1 MRWFLLALL
10 VAGCTNTEQKPA
22 PRGAPEGALK
32 PPPTA
37 EERFPDYKPKV
48 SPDTV
53 LDYRPQIAAELD
65 KLPAA
70 TPDNL
75 PGLLELLEEYKQKS
89 RENPGKT
96 EEGNQILGAD
106 AQEYVPS
113 DAELIQ
119 SEIGA
124 RINRVVA
131 AAAPGSLKRKERQVE
146 YGAITFRHVDVMGS
160 GRFFYASSPTK
171 TIISLD
177 K

>member
-1 MRWFLLALL
+1 MRYLL
-10 VAGCTNTEQKPA
+10 VALFFIGCSQKPA
-22 PRGAPEGALK
+22 EQKSPP

-37 EERFPDYKPKV
+37 EERFPDYKPKI

-53 LDYRPQIAAELD
+53 SDYRPQITAELD

-70 TPDNL
+70 TLENL
-75 PGLLELLEEYKQKS
+75 PRLLELLEEYKQKS
-89 RENPGKT
+89 QQNPGRT

-106 AQEYVPS
+106 AREYVPS
-113 DAELIQ
+113 DEELLQ
-119 SEIGA
+119 SEVGNRIGQ
-124 RINRVVA
+124 VVD
-131 AAAPGSLKRKERQVE
+131 AAAPGALKQKERQVE

-160 GRFFYASSPTK
+160 GRFFYASRPLK

>member
-1 MRWFLLALL
+1 MRYLL
-10 VAGCTNTEQKPA
+10 VALLAVGCTTTEQKPA
-22 PRGAPEGALK
+22 EKKSPP

-37 EERFPDYKPKV
+37 EERFPDYQPKV

-53 LDYRPQIAAELD
+53 LDYRPQIGAELQ
-65 KLPAA
+65 KLPEA
-70 TPDNL
+70 TLENL
-75 PGLLELLEEYKQKS
+75 AKLLELLEEYKKKS
-89 RENPGKT
+89 AQNPGKT

-113 DAELIQ
+113 DEELIQ
-119 SEIGA
+119 SEIGN
-124 RINRVVA
+124 RIKQVVD
-131 AAAPGSLKRKERQVE
+131 AAAPGALKQKESQVE

-171 TIISLD
+171 TIISLE

>member
-1 MRWFLLALL
+1 MRYLL
-10 VAGCTNTEQKPA
+10 VALLAFGCSNKPVEKKS
-22 PRGAPEGALK
+22 PHP

-53 LDYRPQIAAELD
+53 LDYRPQIGAELD

-70 TPDNL
+70 KLENL
-75 PGLLELLEEYKQKS
+75 PKLVELLKEYREKS
-89 RENPGKT
+89 KENPGRT

-113 DAELIQ
+113 DEELIQ
-119 SEIGA
+119 SEIGN
-124 RINRVVA
+124 RIRQIVA
-131 AAAPGSLKRKERQVE
+131 AAASGALKQKERRVE
-146 YGAITFRHVDVMGS
+146 YNAITFRHVDVMGS
-160 GRFFYASSPTK
+160 GRFFYASRPAK

>member
-1 MRWFLLALL
+1 MRYLLIALI
-10 VAGCTNTEQKPA
+10 AIGCSQKPLEKKS
-22 PRGAPEGALK
+22 P

-70 TPDNL
+70 TRKNL
-75 PGLLELLEEYKQKS
+75 PKLLELLEEYKKKS
-89 RENPGKT
+89 QQNPGNT

-113 DAELIQ
+113 NEELIQ

-124 RINRVVA
+124 RIKQVA
-131 AAAPGSLKRKERQVE
+131 DALKQKVE
-146 YGAITFRHVDVMGS
+146 YHAITFRHVDVMGS
-160 GRFFYASSPTK
+160 GRFFYASRPAK